1 MYIYM
6 HMHRTFSNMLLMA
19 NVPRAATT
27 PMRSAQANS
36 KLSSIAASHS
46 GHSELS
52 SIVVDRQACQLILIL
67 ILIVF
72 LIEQGPVIML

>member
-1 MYIYM
+1 
-6 HMHRTFSNMLLMA
+6 MHRTFSNMLLMA

-46 GHSELS
+46 RYSELN
-52 SIVVDRQACQLILIL
+52 SIAVDANQWQA
-67 ILIVF
+67 
-72 LIEQGPVIML
+72 E